1 MIKITVFTALILF
14 SSIVNAWTPSGSS
27 LTVKG
32 IIEWE
37 GNEHVVVWLSND
49 IKCYVPS
56 NESNLISFVYALYLN
71 QKSASWHCHDAE
83 TNVGGYKAHRLHR
96 VVALQ

>member
-1 MIKITVFTALILF
+1 MLK
-14 SSIVNAWTPSGSS
+14 SIVFIALMSFSNIVDAWTPNGTS

-32 IIEWE
+32 IVEWE
-37 GNEHVVVWLSND
+37 GDQHVVVWLSND
-49 IKCYVPS
+49 IKCYIPS

-83 TNVGGYKAHRLHR
+83 KNVGGYKTHRLHR